1 LKRKIKE
8 EELILSNN
16 PLEKKNTLN
25 SSDLEREK
33 VLENEMR
40 GVFCEGLRVVGIE
53 KKY

>member
-1 LKRKIKE
+1 MKRKIKE
-8 EELILSNN
+8 EELDLSNN
-16 PLEKKNTLN
+16 PIGRKNTLN
-25 SSDLEREK
+25 SSDLERDK